1 MKKFIY
7 LFLLCYF
14 CSPSCVVAS
23 ESAEIMM
30 LRPEKLRGQKV
41 NVLQGI
47 KRDPFN
53 WSTRQANLFR
63 KMAEDSQLEQDIN
76 INLTGI
82 IWDSD
87 NPLAVLNN
95 RIVAEGDMVEG
106 MLVVD
111 IYPEEVLLQQ
121 KNILHTLKFNP
132 LLIGADDN

>member
-7 LFLLCYF
+7 SLLLCSF
-14 CSPSCVVAS
+14 CFPHFAVAS

-30 LRPEKLRGQKV
+30 LRPDKIRSQNV
-41 NVLQGI
+41 NVLQSVE
-47 KRDPFN
+47 RDPFN

-63 KMAEDSQLEQDIN
+63 KLAEDSQLEQDIQ
-76 INLTGI
+76 INLNGI
-82 IWDSD
+82 IWDND

-95 RIVAEGDMVEG
+95 QIVAEGDMVNDL
-106 MLVVD
+106 LVVD

-132 LLIGADDN
+132 LLIGVYDN